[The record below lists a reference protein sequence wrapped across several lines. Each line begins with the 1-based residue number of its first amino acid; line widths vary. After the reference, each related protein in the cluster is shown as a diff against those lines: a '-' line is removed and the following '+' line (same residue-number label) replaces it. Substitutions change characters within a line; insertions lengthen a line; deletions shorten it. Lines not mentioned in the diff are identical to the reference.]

1 MNCGS
6 FSAFSLDAQWYCS
19 KGCSKAL
26 LRNLQTQEPFVC
38 LQLDSQT
45 FPLDFSKLF
54 EIIPMRVQ
62 SSDISNQ
69 QRSNNDYPLINETCV
84 QPPDEEFVAF
94 SLESVLWVS
103 RSIREVKSDISN
115 QQQITRELM
124 KRAFSQPIQSSWRFH
139 EKMSF
144 EFPEVSVKLNHLH
157 YQLSVD

>member
-1 MNCGS
+1 MAVARTLMNCGS
-6 FSAFSLDAQWYCS
+6 FSAFSLDVQWYCS

-69 QRSNNDYPLINETCV
+69 QRSNNILPVN
-84 QPPDEEFVAF
+84 
-94 SLESVLWVS
+94 
-103 RSIREVKSDISN
+103 
-115 QQQITRELM
+115 
-124 KRAFSQPIQSSWRFH
+124 
-139 EKMSF
+139 
-144 EFPEVSVKLNHLH
+144 
-157 YQLSVD
+157 